1 MTLLSAEARNTWLLT
16 LILLIGMIL
25 RVAYALQQPT
35 LVQFTGADGGDSA
48 GYLANGAG
56 FFSGKEHGW
65 IRGFPFYNSNL
76 KPAPLYIIFVGGFPG
91 VSARSRDD
99 HRYTPGAMSGRN
111 CERIS
116 RISDGGDHRPQS
128 LRWHCCRHADGFSS
142 GADHRAGEYRYRDAV
157 YILPRCWSVALP

>member
-76 KPAPLYIIFVGGFPG
+76 KPAPLYIIFVGGFQVFLP
-91 VSARSRDD
+91 D
-99 HRYTPGAMSGRN
+99 HETIIAIRLV
-111 CERIS
+111 
-116 RISDGGDHRPQS
+116 QS
-128 LRWHCCRHADGFSS
+128 LASIVTAYLAYRMAATIARRASAGIVAATLMAFSS

-157 YILPRCWSVALP
+157 YILPRGRSEALP